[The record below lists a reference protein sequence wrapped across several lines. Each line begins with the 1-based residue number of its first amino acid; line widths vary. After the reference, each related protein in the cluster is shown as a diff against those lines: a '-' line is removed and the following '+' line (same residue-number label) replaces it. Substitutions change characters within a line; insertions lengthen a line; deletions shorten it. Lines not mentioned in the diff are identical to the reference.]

1 MNLRQRQQTEIMMH
15 YIKFSEIIS
24 IFGPKNGTRCEVLI
38 LKFSLGRNDS
48 QLFIRFFPS
57 TAETMIFP
65 KLLIFLHR

>member
-1 MNLRQRQQTEIMMH
+1 MHLRQRQQTEIMMD

-48 QLFIRFFPS
+48 QLFIRFFP
-57 TAETMIFP
+57 
-65 KLLIFLHR
+65 